1 MRDLTGQQLG
11 SYQIIERL
19 GEGGMAV
26 VYKAY
31 QAQTDRHVALKVLP
45 AHFAADPNFAS
56 RFEQEARILAKLNH
70 AHILPLFDYGQM
82 DGQTYIVMPLVSS
95 GTLADLMKSSPL
107 PLEQILQI
115 INQVGSALNYAHTRG
130 LVHRDVKPD
139 NILIDDDGNCRLT
152 DFGIAK
158 FAQDS
163 NRMTRT
169 GVAVGTPAYM
179 SPEQI
184 RGEELDR
191 RSDIY
196 SLGVVLYEMATGR
209 PPFEANTTAEVM
221 VRHLHEPLP
230 LPRTLNPKLPETVE
244 AVIVKSLA
252 KRAEDR
258 YATAH
263 EMAQALQAAILAK
276 PESTVPPA
284 APKLVPEPKK
294 EPKHDEVK
302 KSASP
307 IPIYL
312 PIGCIVVVALFL
324 CLAGGAG
331 AAWWSGVFDSSTED
345 APTTEVVVATPSAT
359 PITSNPVEPDTPTP
373 SPIDDTPTL
382 SPLPTATPLPVV
394 TTKPAETPQPTM
406 TPSSTPTPLP
416 AIGIIKE
423 DNVNVRSGPSQS
435 YDRVVRL
442 AKGEKVTIMGRT
454 EGWDWYE
461 ITTAIGQEGWISGDF
476 VQISGDPQTIAVIA
490 NLPPTPTRGSG
501 CQGGMVTLTLEG
513 SSCAGVMGANG
524 NQWFTFNSGQKNGP
538 QIIVAFV
545 EGEKAELFIYD
556 QTILPDGRIPAN
568 PDELRNIGLVVDSG
582 QNRDNNSNTKEL
594 IWNGSVLPNTKYYLR
609 LANRSNNS
617 MKYCL
622 APKDAYQCP

>member
-1 MRDLTGQQLG
+1 MKDLTGQQLG

-31 QAQTDRHVALKVLP
+31 QAQTDRQVALKILP
-45 AHFAADPNFAS
+45 PHYAADPNFVS

-70 AHILPLFDYGQM
+70 AHILPLFDYGQV
-82 DGQTYIVMPLVSS
+82 DGLTYIVMPLVSS

-115 INQVGSALNYAHTRG
+115 ISQVGGALNYAHTKG

-139 NILIDDDGNCRLT
+139 NILMDEEGNCRLT

-191 RSDIY
+191 RSDVY

-230 LPRTLNPKLPETVE
+230 LPRTLNPKLPEAVE

-258 YATAH
+258 YATTQ
-263 EMAQALQAAILAK
+263 EMVQALQAAVLAK
-276 PESTVPPA
+276 PALTTLSA
-284 APKLVPEPKK
+284 APQPAPEPKK
-294 EPKHDEVK
+294 EAKPEEIK
-302 KSASP
+302 KRS
-307 IPIYL
+307 IPVYL
-312 PIGCIVVVALFL
+312 PVGCAVVAVVAL

-331 AAWWSGVFDSSTED
+331 AAWWNGLIGSSTE
-345 APTTEVVVATPSAT
+345 EVAVTTPSST
-359 PITSNPVEPDTPTP
+359 PTRTDLAEEDTPTP
-373 SPIDDTPTL
+373 SLPDDTPASPAPATDDTL
-382 SPLPTATPLPVV
+382 LPVV
-394 TTKPAETPQPTM
+394 TTEPEDTPPPTP

-416 AIGIIKE
+416 ATGVIKE
-423 DNVNVRSGPSQS
+423 DSVNVRSGPGQNF
-435 YDRVVRL
+435 DRVVKL
-442 AKGEKVTIMGRT
+442 VKGEKVTILGRT
-454 EGWDWYE
+454 DASDWYQ
-461 ITTAIGQEGWISGDF
+461 ITTVNDQEGWVSGDF
-476 VQISGDPQTIAVIA
+476 VEISGDPQTIVVVTD
-490 NLPPTPTRGSG
+490 LPPTPDA
-501 CQGGMVTLTLEG
+501 CQGGMISLALEG
-513 SSCAGVMGANG
+513 INCAGQIGPNG
-524 NQWFTFNSGQKNGP
+524 NQWFAFNSGQKNGP
-538 QIIVAFV
+538 QIIVAFI

-556 QTILPDGRIPAN
+556 QSILPDGRIPPN
-568 PDELRNIGLVVDSG
+568 PEDLRNTGLVVDSG
-582 QNRDNNSNTKEL
+582 QNRDGNSNTKEL

-609 LANRSNNS
+609 LANRSPNS
-617 MKYCL
+617 MKFCL
-622 APKDAYQCP
+622 APKDAYQCQ